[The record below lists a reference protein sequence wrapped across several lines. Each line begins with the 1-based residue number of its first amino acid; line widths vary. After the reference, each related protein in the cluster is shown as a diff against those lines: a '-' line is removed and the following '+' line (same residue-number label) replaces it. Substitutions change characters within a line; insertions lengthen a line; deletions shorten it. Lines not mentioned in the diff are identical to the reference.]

1 MALTYSSFES
11 FDEVVAHYE
20 NTKPMGG
27 STNKGKD
34 IRPIGDRKRKYE
46 RIVKISDN
54 CYALSDGFHF
64 GDPVFSWSLL
74 YTKNTN
80 FTPSLNDM
88 EKYAPIVWR
97 KSRDGTEQVKIRNGY
112 GNGAH
117 TGRYAFIYRHTPK
130 GLRFII
136 DNGKQYVAK
145 TMGTYSPS
153 ADGKYIGRD
162 QLKGQYSDE
171 RYYLAKTRTAP
182 RAIYDYIK
190 NQQNNNWWVGQQNK
204 WVMLHDDN
212 STLVFHKAESES
224 QFAGPNWVHVE
235 GTGCT
240 LPKGPRVNKEAKAKL
255 KDSIKKYFEWG
266 MTMSPLLLL
275 EDGEYLAEQNRTLNA
290 AYGSNHWRQ
299 VTPKIGREIVRDEQH
314 PARVAFWV
322 DFAKGCYSP
331 SEMSWAIMSAPLL
344 TKIETKEDVAYVRS
358 RFNAFIN
365 KELGFITK

>member
-1 MALTYSSFES
+1 MGLTYSSFES

-20 NTKPMGG
+20 NTKPMIG
-27 STNKGKD
+27 SANKGKD
-34 IRPIGDRKRKYE
+34 IRPMGDRKRKHE

-54 CYALSDGFHF
+54 CYALSDGYHF
-64 GDPVFSWSLL
+64 GDAVFSWSLL
-74 YTKNTN
+74 YATSAAFKPTI
-80 FTPSLNDM
+80 NDM

-97 KSRDGTEQVKIRNGY
+97 KNRDGTEQVKIRNGY

-117 TGRYAFIYRHTPK
+117 SSRYAFLYRHTPK
-130 GLRFII
+130 GLRFIV
-136 DNGKQYVAK
+136 DNGKQYVTK
-145 TMGTYSPS
+145 TMGTYSP
-153 ADGKYIGRD
+153 
-162 QLKGQYSDE
+162 SDE
-171 RYYLAKTRTAP
+171 RYYLAKTHTAP

-190 NQQNNNWWVGQQNK
+190 NQPQKNASWYQEKAKK

-240 LPKGPRVNKEAKAKL
+240 LPKGPRVNKDAKAKL

-266 MTMSPLLLL
+266 MTISPLLLL
-275 EDGEYLAEQNRTLNA
+275 QDGEYLAEQNRILNE

-331 SEMSWAIMSAPLL
+331 NDIAWSFNNVPLL